1 MPYIGRKP
9 AGSPPR
15 INRSHIHAQGM
26 VAFYVFHEGGGST
39 VTDLVYGRTGTFTNS
54 PTWNTSTAGNAAN
67 NGHSVNFASASSQYI
82 DLGSPAILDLNV
94 TGAMSVAASYKMTTV
109 PNFTNGIIGSNGAQ
123 WTLDVEGPSYG
134 PRLYINNGGGGALV
148 AESRAPVAGEWRVA
162 GGGFANALSGYLA
175 TEGKIVT
182 SVSIPF
188 GTIPTSATTTR
199 LGISG
204 SGSGAFNGNLGWFA
218 LWNRYLP
225 QEVMCDFQ
233 KDPFAC
239 LIRRTPRIVFS
250 APSGTPPA
258 TTISGS
264 SVILIGSSGTITLVG
279 PATSISGSSAISI
292 GSSGTVTL
300 VKPNVSISGSS
311 AISIGS
317 TGTVTFAAPATSISG
332 SSAISI
338 GSSGT
343 VTFTGP
349 AGTVISGSSA
359 ISIGSSGTVT
369 LTKPNT
375 SISGSS
381 AISIGSSGTITLT
394 GPAGSTTI
402 SGSSAI
408 SIGSSGT
415 VTFTTP
421 VTNTTIS
428 GSSAI
433 LIGSSGLITL
443 TGDKYG
449 PDNDIFQDIQDRL
462 IALGVF
468 APDGV
473 EFGSPAEVLQRSARQ
488 YPCAAIQWTRFN
500 EPSRFDFGDKIRSVG
515 FSITL
520 VVREEEPRRRHQ
532 SLSVL
537 CAKVQNA
544 IDGKSLASKTFPAMT
559 QLNTG
564 IYQPNPNHPEQRLV
578 LSGTFTYEVVG
589 YDARDESEP
598 AY

>member
-67 NGHSVNFASASSQYI
+67 NGHSINFASASSQYI

-123 WTLDVEGPSYG
+123 WTLDVEGPSNG

-233 KDPFAC
+233 KHPFAC
-239 LIRRTPRIVFS
+239 LIPRTPRVVFS
-250 APSGTPPA
+250 VSSAPPA
-258 TTISGS
+258 TSFTAS
-264 SVILIGSSGTITLVG
+264 S
-279 PATSISGSSAISI
+279 SISLGS
-292 GSSGTVTL
+292 
-300 VKPNVSISGSS
+300 
-311 AISIGS
+311 
-317 TGTVTFAAPATSISG
+317 AA
-332 SSAISI
+332 
-338 GSSGT
+338 
-343 VTFTGP
+343 
-349 AGTVISGSSA
+349 
-359 ISIGSSGTVT
+359 TVT
-369 LTKPNT
+369 LTSPST
-375 SISGSS
+375 SFTASSSISLGSS
-381 AISIGSSGTITLT
+381 ATVTQGNGIAVASSISLGSAAAVTLTTATTIAAASSISLGSAATVTIGSSALTVSAASSISLGSTAAVTIVGPPTSFSAASSISLGSAATVTLT
-394 GPAGSTTI
+394 STAFTVSAASSISLGSAAAVTVTTATTI
-402 SGSSAI
+402 AAASSI
-408 SIGSSGT
+408 SLGAAAT
-415 VTFTTP
+415 VTFTTVEQTRYACP
-421 VTNTTIS
+421 ETTKIV
-428 GSSAI
+428 A
-433 LIGSSGLITL
+433 
-443 TGDKYG
+443 
-449 PDNDIFQDIQDRL
+449 
-462 IALGVF
+462 
-468 APDGV
+468 
-473 EFGSPAEVLQRSARQ
+473 RSTVSTQ
-488 YPCAAIQWTRFN
+488 SIDPQFTRIV
-500 EPSRFDFGDKIRSVG
+500 SR
-515 FSITL
+515 
-520 VVREEEPRRRHQ
+520 
-532 SLSVL
+532 
-537 CAKVQNA
+537 
-544 IDGKSLASKTFPAMT
+544 
-559 QLNTG
+559 
-564 IYQPNPNHPEQRLV
+564 
-578 LSGTFTYEVVG
+578 
-589 YDARDESEP
+589 
-598 AY
+598 